1 MAIAAFAIHANQASG
16 RTFMMCRIVWHKN
29 AIAIAKMNVCNRT
42 NARVLNAVS
51 HNINGTPVGRS
62 VNQNDGLN
70 GPSLAT
76 FTYEDESGKKEGN
89 PFFQPGPRT
98 RTK

>member
-1 MAIAAFAIHANQASG
+1 
-16 RTFMMCRIVWHKN
+16 
-29 AIAIAKMNVCNRT
+29 MNVCNRT

-76 FTYEDESGKKEGN
+76 FTYEDESGKKEEILFSN
-89 PFFQPGPRT
+89 PDREHELNRATLQMSEQ
-98 RTK
+98 